1 MARKVF
7 KRIKHWDSLIFIKIH
22 RLSGKRF
29 LNKLAY
35 RISRLGDGYL
45 YAIASVLIL
54 IFDSDT
60 AQKMIPVA
68 VVAFA
73 IELIIYKIV
82 KQIVKRIRP
91 FEIIEGANSLIKPPD
106 KFSFPSGHTAAA
118 FLMAVILSYFYPMFK
133 IPLILFASLIGFSRI
148 YNGVHYP
155 VDVFAGILLG
165 TFSAQISL
173 KFVLKFLI

>member
-7 KRIKHWDSLIFIKIH
+7 KKINQWDSSVFLKIH
-22 RLSGKRF
+22 GLSGRRT

-45 YAIASVLIL
+45 YVLAFTLIL

-60 AQKMIPVA
+60 AQKFII
-68 VVAFA
+68 VAFVA
-73 IELIIYKIV
+73 FLIELVIYKIV
-82 KQIVKRIRP
+82 KQLVRRVRP
-91 FEIIEGANSLIKPPD
+91 FETISGANSLIRPPD

-118 FLMAVILSYFYPMFK
+118 FLMAIVLSYFYPALK
-133 IPLILFASLIGFSRI
+133 IPLILFASLIGISRI

-155 VDVFAGILLG
+155 IDVFAGMLLG
-165 TFSAQISL
+165 AFSAQISIKL
-173 KFVLKFLI
+173 LL